1 MLSVSK
7 GMGRLCADGSMPEC
21 WEFERDGKN
30 DSLCRDV
37 HHGDRVSH
45 GDNAPFL
52 PLDPL
57 SQTFTGDRSGG
68 RRCVDREKRDGQEV
82 GECRAE
88 IKSHSV
94 ESACS
99 MDRSLIG
106 MAVAS

>member
-1 MLSVSK
+1 
-7 GMGRLCADGSMPEC
+7 
-21 WEFERDGKN
+21 
-30 DSLCRDV
+30 
-37 HHGDRVSH
+37 
-45 GDNAPFL
+45 
-52 PLDPL
+52 
-57 SQTFTGDRSGG
+57 
-68 RRCVDREKRDGQEV
+68 VDLEKRDGQEV